1 MATAGADLLFVGL
14 AIYGLWWVSKGYFG
28 IYNDTYAA
36 TGMQGEA
43 VDTAFLQQSGW
54 QPLQPP
60 VSGPY
65 SGQVGPTVSGT
76 FHW

>member
-28 IYNDTYAA
+28 VYNNTFAA
-36 TGMQGEA
+36 TSMQGEP
-43 VDTAFLQQSGW
+43 VDTAYVANT
-54 QPLQPP
+54 PN
-60 VSGPY
+60 VGPY

>member
-1 MATAGADLLFVGL
+1 MQAGSDLLFMGL

-28 IYNDTYAA
+28 IYNDTFAA
-36 TGMQGEA
+36 TGMQGEPY
-43 VDTAFLQQSGW
+43 DTTFI
-54 QPLQPP
+54 PNVNTVP

>member
-1 MATAGADLLFVGL
+1 MKNEGLWLVAGVVVLWWIMKNGNGYGFNPTQASTALTAGQ
-14 AIYGLWWVSKGYFG
+14 
-28 IYNDTYAA
+28 T
-36 TGMQGEA
+36 T
-43 VDTAFLQQSGW
+43 
-54 QPLQPP
+54 P